1 MVPLYSVLFLFW
13 VIEIY
18 FMGENY
24 SIIKT
29 TSFKNKEKSSWK
41 YCPQREINMKIV
53 QYNYFPYVKEYLKSE
68 KVLFYKHNY
77 LYSL

>member
-1 MVPLYSVLFLFW
+1 MRKWAKWIAQGCIKNLVEATIGIMVPLYSVLFLFW

-29 TSFKNKEKSSWK
+29 TSFKNKEKSS
-41 YCPQREINMKIV
+41 
-53 QYNYFPYVKEYLKSE
+53 
-68 KVLFYKHNY
+68 
-77 LYSL
+77 